1 MTQFFIRRT
10 VPGDSKA
17 LAELETE
24 CFSRPWSE
32 DSLIKATER
41 EDNIYFSAVC
51 GDRVVG
57 YIGSYR
63 VLGEV
68 YINNIAV
75 FKDYRNKGIGK
86 ALIKALSDYC
96 KENSCEFCTLEVRK
110 SNTNAISLYEK
121 CGFVLVG
128 ERKNFYDSPTENAL
142 LYTLFF
148 GD

>member
-1 MTQFFIRRT
+1 MTEFFIRRT
-10 VPGDSKA
+10 ALSDSKA
-17 LAELETE
+17 LAQIENE
-24 CFSRPWSE
+24 CFSCPWSE
-32 DSLIKATER
+32 EAIIKAVER
-41 EDNIYFSAVC
+41 KDNIYFCAVC
-51 GDRVVG
+51 GGKVTG

-75 FKDYRNKGIGK
+75 LKDYRNKGMGK

-110 SNTNAISLYEK
+110 SNINAISLYEK
-121 CGFVLVG
+121 CGFKLVG
-128 ERKNFYDSPTENAL
+128 ERKNFYDNPKENAL

>member
-1 MTQFFIRRT
+1 MTEFFIRKT
-10 VPGDSKA
+10 VLRDSKA
-17 LAELETE
+17 LAESEKE
-24 CFSRPWSE
+24 CFSCPWSE
-32 DSLIKATER
+32 DALIKALER

-51 GDRVVG
+51 DGKVAG

-75 FKDYRNKGIGK
+75 LKDYRNKGIGK
-86 ALIKALSDYC
+86 ALIKSLADYC
-96 KENSCEFCTLEVRK
+96 KENGCEFCTLEVRK
-110 SNTNAISLYEK
+110 SNINAISLYEK
-121 CGFVLVG
+121 CGFKLVG
-128 ERKNFYDSPTENAL
+128 ERKNFYDSPKEDAL